1 MNVVKQE
8 QYRFLLPEQHLE
20 IAVIAT
26 TTSN

>member
-20 IAVIAT
+20 ITVIAT